1 MILCGIEAGKLP
13 LVVGTVSSDLNFPVD
28 VMEKIDILEVRV
40 DMLPVHNT
48 ADIIQ
53 IVRSVKQRYGKPII
67 ATVRSKAEGGLR
79 QIDDDQRYDIFKE
92 IIQFAEIL
100 DVELSSKNLAERI
113 LMLCNEHNRYSMVS
127 YHNFNETPKDNVLG
141 DIVKKG
147 KSLGATFVKIAVKA
161 NSKDDL
167 RDLIHFTIE
176 NRDAGLITISLGSI
190 GLASRLINPLIGSL
204 MTYGYI
210 DTATAPGQIS
220 AFDIVEHI
228 RLLDPVYN
236 EALIKRGKLLDAV

>member
-1 MILCGIEAGKLP
+1 
-13 LVVGTVSSDLNFPVD
+13 
-28 VMEKIDILEVRV
+28 
-40 DMLPVHNT
+40 
-48 ADIIQ
+48 
-53 IVRSVKQRYGKPII
+53 
-67 ATVRSKAEGGLR
+67 
-79 QIDDDQRYDIFKE
+79 
-92 IIQFAEIL
+92 
-100 DVELSSKNLAERI
+100 
-113 LMLCNEHNRYSMVS
+113 
-127 YHNFNETPKDNVLG
+127 TPKDNVLK

-161 NSKDDL
+161 NHKDDL

-176 NRDAGLITISLGSI
+176 NRDVGLITISLGSI

-236 EALIKRGKLLDAV
+236 DALIKRGKLPDAV